1 VHPGIT
7 VDEVRE
13 QSGCELHAEGDVA
26 ETRSPG
32 LDELVIIREVLDP
45 KGLRHKEVP
54 VETPR

>member
-1 VHPGIT
+1 
-7 VDEVRE
+7 VRE
-13 QSGCELHAEGDVA
+13 RSGCDLHADTEVA

-54 VETPR
+54 